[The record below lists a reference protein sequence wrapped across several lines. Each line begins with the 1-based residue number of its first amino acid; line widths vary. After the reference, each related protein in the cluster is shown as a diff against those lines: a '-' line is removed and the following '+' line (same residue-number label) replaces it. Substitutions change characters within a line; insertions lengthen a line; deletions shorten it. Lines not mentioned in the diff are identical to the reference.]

1 MGRGRP
7 TTQVIPGKPPQ
18 GGRPNIRN
26 PFQPLESATT
36 RGRGGRETEPGY
48 AIGPADGL
56 IPYVNDPRL
65 KGKKLDYS
73 KSPYRMIRNQYERFD
88 QPPKPKGDIG
98 IGGGPG
104 VPPRFPRKDRP
115 IPIPFDVICPDPEMG
130 ILMADGSQKK
140 AGDLVIGDL
149 VKTHHEESFELG
161 DYEVEHVDIIND
173 VEKIKLTFDKSTI
186 ICSLSHKFYV
196 GDSWKEAK
204 DMIIG
209 DVVSDNKLVA
219 IESVEDGDVV
229 HITVKDAHT
238 YICEGLLSHNKSP
251 RRDPETGDIIPPSR
265 PVGRRR
271 SRGRRR
277 RPMNS
282 CPDPNMLILMADDT
296 QKRAGDLV
304 VGDLVKTN
312 HEKSLELGNYEVE
325 FVDIIKD
332 VEKIKLTFEGS
343 EIICSLT
350 HKFYVDNTW
359 KEAKDMV
366 VGDVVSDKKL
376 TAIEKVEDGDVVHI
390 TVKDAHTYICEGL
403 LSHNKRFAPGY
414 GPRGSRPPRGPRPP
428 KGSRPPRGP
437 RPLTGGYNPKSG
449 VRYTDT
455 GVPTAVQ
462 ETTRVPVQDPTLGGP
477 PEREVPIPKERLQ
490 PITRESDP
498 RGPAPFSPDEKG
510 MARDR
515 FFERMFDRAEEAK
528 QRKSMQKEERREVRQ
543 ARKEERSARRMQP
556 GEINVGGEIR
566 DIGRSIKEESVSRR
580 MQPGEIDVGG
590 EIDINAER
598 GGRRMRRRGGM
609 RRNMRGGRRDFT
621 RRKSRMQGGRQGRSM
636 EERAA
641 FRDRYVSTLG
651 GGFFS

>member
-26 PFQPLESATT
+26 PFQPLESATI

-48 AIGPADGL
+48 AIGPADRL

-73 KSPYRMIRNQYERFD
+73 QSPYRNIRSQYDRFD

-104 VPPRFPRKDRP
+104 IPPKFPPRGGVRRDP
-115 IPIPFDVICPDPEMG
+115 IRGGRGTRSCPDPSMF

-140 AGDLVIGDL
+140 AGDLVVGDL
-149 VKTHHEESFELG
+149 VKTHHEKSFELG
-161 DYEVEHVDIIND
+161 NYEVEYVNIVEN
-173 VEKIKLTFDKSTI
+173 VEKIKLTFD
-186 ICSLSHKFYV
+186 
-196 GDSWKEAK
+196 
-204 DMIIG
+204 
-209 DVVSDNKLVA
+209 
-219 IESVEDGDVV
+219 
-229 HITVKDAHT
+229 
-238 YICEGLLSHNKSP
+238 
-251 RRDPETGDIIPPSR
+251 
-265 PVGRRR
+265 
-271 SRGRRR
+271 
-277 RPMNS
+277 
-282 CPDPNMLILMADDT
+282 
-296 QKRAGDLV
+296 Q
-304 VGDLVKTN
+304 
-312 HEKSLELGNYEVE
+312 
-325 FVDIIKD
+325 
-332 VEKIKLTFEGS
+332 S

-366 VGDVVSDKKL
+366 VDDVVSDKKL

-403 LSHNKRFAPGY
+403 LSHNKRFIRPPR
-414 GPRGSRPPRGPRPP
+414 GPRGPRGPRPP
-428 KGSRPPRGP
+428 KDGPSIMPIPPKNYDP
-437 RPLTGGYNPKSG
+437 RSG
-449 VRYTDT
+449 VRYTDR
-455 GVPTAVQ
+455 GIPTAVQ
-462 ETTRVPVQDPTLGGP
+462 ETTRIPVQDPTLGGP
-477 PEREVPIPKERLQ
+477 PEREIPIPKERL
-490 PITRESDP
+490 PRITRESDP
-498 RGPAPFSPDEKG
+498 RGGAPFAPDERG

-515 FFERMFDRAEEAK
+515 FFERMFDRAEEAN
-528 QRKSMQKEERREVRQ
+528 QRKSMQKEERREVLQ
-543 ARKEERSARRMQP
+543 ARNEERRARRMQP
-556 GEINVGGEIR
+556 GEIDVGGEGREIR
-566 DIGRSIKEESVSRR
+566 RSMLEERALRR

-598 GGRRMRRRGGM
+598 GGRRRRRDGM
-609 RRNMRGGRRDFT
+609 RRNRRGRRRDFT
-621 RRKSRMQGGRQGRSM
+621 ARRSRMEGGRRGRSM